1 MSKVDFAAI
10 KAAIDLRDWAREN
23 LAQFTPGKPATA
35 LCPNPAHP
43 EKTPSFKVWP
53 DHANCFGCG
62 WKGDIFDLLELTGM
76 SKPQALEHAARL
88 AGVAYTA
95 STGPDSRRK
104 VTTPPP
110 AESPTSG
117 PGLDLEALV
126 TAAEAAWPAGGLE
139 GYEALEGVAKA
150 LRFGVVT
157 AEVAQT
163 ISGAARYWGRLSIPT
178 LDAQGQVVGITARA
192 LEGQEKKY
200 LRPGGKKITP
210 YNGDAALEA
219 AKRDGWLLLT
229 EGELDAA
236 AALAALGI
244 NSPVMGL
251 SGGNIPADWVE
262 RLAAIQGLEV
272 FALMDNDDAGQGHAA
287 RLATQF
293 EGRCGFYRIRWGA
306 GDPKGADTRDML
318 TALGPEGLAE
328 WIENRTA
335 QAKIPVMDTEYIP
348 VRFLEE
354 MAALFNRPTPAYTST
369 LASFDELLGGGY
381 AEGLHILGG
390 ITAGGKTM
398 LALQIATQ
406 NAAQGR
412 PVLFA
417 SYEQSRYEL
426 WARVAARLSK
436 LPFGAFKRGRYSGP
450 TGDVPTAARLAEDHE
465 ALERLQD
472 LARYLWLV
480 QGDGDN
486 AWGVPQLALEAAKIA
501 DAFSQP
507 PLVIVDYLHRMPPS
521 EKDGARREI
530 RERVA
535 TLASSLQVQ
544 VARGVGS
551 PVLALSSVNRAA
563 YNAGRTTERGKPVGN
578 DSESLL
584 SAFKESGEVEYSAY
598 TAALLYR
605 LSEQEEDGF
614 GAAPAMGGWEPY
626 ALQLVKNREGET
638 GKIYVKRYGAKG
650 ILEDFGP
657 AGGD

>member
-23 LAQFTPGKPATA
+23 LAQFTRGDPATA

-43 EKTPSFKVWP
+43 EKTPSFKVWK
-53 DHANCFGCG
+53 DHAKCFGCG
-62 WKGDIFDLLELTGM
+62 WKGDIFDLLELQGM
-76 SKPQALEHAARL
+76 ARPQALEHAARL
-88 AGVAYTA
+88 AGVAYVP
-95 STGPDSRRK
+95 TGPDTRRK
-104 VTTPPP
+104 ATTPPP

-150 LRFGVVT
+150 LRLGVVT
-157 AEVAQT
+157 AEVAQA
-163 ISGAARYWGRLSIPT
+163 IPGAAPYRGRLSIPT

-192 LEGQEKKY
+192 LEGQEPKY
-200 LRPGGKKITP
+200 QRPGGKKITP

-219 AKRDGWLLLT
+219 AKRDGVGWLLLT

-244 NSPVMGL
+244 DSPVMGL

-262 RLAAIQGLEV
+262 RLAGLEV
-272 FALMDNDDAGQGHAA
+272 FALMDNDNAGRNHTA
-287 RLATQF
+287 RLADKIR
-293 EGRCGFYRIRWGA
+293 GRHKFYAIRWGA
-306 GDPKGADTRDML
+306 GDPEGADVRDML
-318 TALGPEGLAE
+318 NKLGCEGLKVWLE
-328 WIENRTA
+328 DRIA
-335 QAKIPVMDTEYIP
+335 QAQIPVMDTEYMP
-348 VRFLEE
+348 TLWLTE
-354 MAALFNRPTPAYTST
+354 MVERANRPAPKYVST
-369 LASFDELLGGGY
+369 LASLDELLGGGY

-390 ITAGGKTM
+390 MPGEGKT
-398 LALQIATQ
+398 LLTLQIAVE
-406 NAAQGR
+406 NATQGR

-472 LARYLWLV
+472 LARYLCIV

-486 AWGVPQLALEAAKIA
+486 AWGVTRLKDEAAQLA
-501 DAFSQP
+501 DAFGQP
-507 PLVIVDYLHRMPPS
+507 PLVIVDYLQRMPVAS
-521 EKDGARREI
+521 DIARRDI

-551 PVLALSSVNRAA
+551 PVLALSSVNRAS
-563 YNAGRTTERGKPVGN
+563 YKGGQGE
-578 DSESLL
+578 L
-584 SAFKESGEVEYSAY
+584 SAFKESGDVEYSAY
-598 TAALLYR
+598 TAALIHKPTKK
-605 LSEQEEDGF
+605 EDDNHG
-614 GAAPAMGGWEPY
+614 PTSTMGGW
-626 ALQLVKNREGET
+626 QLAAITLNKNREGET
-638 GKIYVKRYGAKG
+638 GRILVKRYGKLGRLDDLGHSKIEAA
-650 ILEDFGP
+650 ED
-657 AGGD
+657 D